1 MTIRRPELLIAA
13 ALGVLLLAVA
23 GRYGYH
29 RDELYF
35 IQAGYHLAWGYPDQ
49 PPLVPAVAR
58 LASEIAPDSLVVLRT
73 TSLLIAMAVVV
84 LAGVMARRLGASTGG
99 QALAAASTALCGYV
113 LGMGHLLSTATLDL
127 LGWTLLT
134 YLFLRLLQGGD
145 RRLWLVAG
153 LVAGVTLQAN
163 VLVGFLLV
171 GFAIAVL
178 LVGPRSLLASPWPW
192 IAAGIAA
199 LFAVPYLI
207 WQGDHSWPQLDIA
220 SDISSGGSG
229 SSASRPAFLPLLVL
243 QAGPWLLPVWLFG
256 LVRLWRDVTLR
267 CLAATFGVLVVVF
280 LIAGGK
286 PYYLA
291 GLFPLMFAAGSQ
303 PLLDR
308 VRRRWIVPA
317 LLILSLPALIF
328 ALPVLPVRDAGPVV
342 DINYDIGE
350 TVGWPQHVQTIADA
364 YHRLPPGTAILAG
377 NYGEAGAI
385 DRYGPDLGL
394 PRAYSGHNGFAY
406 WGHPPDSTPVLTLGI
421 DPNLLTDVCTRT
433 YKVGRLGQPFGI
445 DNDEDG
451 MNLRYCVPRTT
462 WSALWPKF
470 VTLG

>member
-1 MTIRRPELLIAA
+1 VTIRRPELPIAA
-13 ALGVLLLAVA
+13 ALGLLLLVVA

-35 IQAGYHLAWGYPDQ
+35 LEAGYHLAWGYPDQ
-49 PPLVPAVAR
+49 PPLVPAIAR
-58 LASEIAPDSLVVLRT
+58 LASEIAPDSLVVLRIP
-73 TSLLIAMAVVV
+73 SLLIAMAVVV
-84 LAGVMARRLGASTGG
+84 LAGVMARRLRAGTGG
-99 QALAAASTALCGYV
+99 QALAAASTALCGFV

-134 YLFLRLLQGGD
+134 YLFLRLLQGD
-145 RRLWLVAG
+145 DHRLWLVAG
-153 LVAGVTLQAN
+153 LVAGLTMQAN
-163 VLVGFLLV
+163 VLVAFLLA

-178 LVGPRSLLASPWPW
+178 IVGPRRLLASPWLW
-192 IAAGIAA
+192 IGAGIAA
-199 LFAVPYLI
+199 LFAVPYLL
-207 WQGDHSWPQLDIA
+207 WQADHSWPQLDIA
-220 SDISSGGSG
+220 SNISSGGSG

-256 LVRLWRDVTLR
+256 LVRLWRDVALR
-267 CLAATFGVLVVVF
+267 CLAATFGVLIVVF

-291 GLFPLMFAAGSQ
+291 GLFPLLFAAGAQ
-303 PLLDR
+303 PLLDW
-308 VRRRWIVPA
+308 VHRRWIIPA
-317 LLILSLPALIF
+317 LLILSTPAILF
-328 ALPVLPVRDAGPVV
+328 ALPVLPVRDANPVV
-342 DINYDIGE
+342 NINYDIGE

-406 WGHPPDSTPVLTLGI
+406 WGRPPDSTPVLALGI
-421 DPNLLTDVCTRT
+421 DRSVLNDACARLDR
-433 YKVGRLGQPFGI
+433 VGQLGLPYGI

-451 MNLRYCVPRTT
+451 TPLWYCVPRTT
-462 WSALWPKF
+462 WDELWPKF
-470 VTLG
+470 VILG